1 MSVLSTVQAAC
12 TSLDLEVPTVLYSS
26 TDRTWVEM
34 SVLVNTCAQQILEE
48 YDWQRLIKTH
58 TVTGDGVLS
67 YFLLPSDYDR
77 MVKDANLWSDQYR
90 LTQSQ
95 QLQDFNEW
103 LQLQTEGV
111 ETWSPRWM
119 LFGGNLNVLPVLPSG
134 QTLSFGY
141 ISNAIVNN
149 GAASVFAAD
158 TDTFVL
164 DERLLRL
171 SIIWNW
177 KKAKGF
183 DFQVEAAEY
192 AEAMNRARFKD
203 VGARQS
209 IINGR
214 GAYPYANMGQTFP

>member
-1 MSVLSTVQAAC
+1 MTVLSVVQSAC
-12 TSLDLEVPTVLYSS
+12 TVLDLEQPTVLYSS

-34 SVLVNTCAQQILEE
+34 GVLVNTCAQQILEE
-48 YDWQRLIKTH
+48 YEWQRLIKTH
-58 TVTGDGVLS
+58 VVTGDGS
-67 YFLLPSDYDR
+67 ATAFPLPDDYDR
-77 MVKDANLWSDQYR
+77 MVKDANLWGTEWTYYPA
-90 LTQSQ
+90 Q
-95 QLQDFNEW
+95 QVQDFNYW
-103 LQLQTEGV
+103 LELQSYAV
-111 ETWSPRWM
+111 ETWEPRWS
-119 LFGGNLNVLPVLPSG
+119 LFGGNLNIMPILSAG
-134 QTLSFGY
+134 NTLTFGY

-214 GAYPYANMGQTFP
+214 GTYLYANMGQTFP